1 VTTTGTTGAGPPKGE
16 LPCGTVG
23 GRASSVPDP
32 REPVQFEAE
41 GAPVVT
47 PTVAAVLARIVRTL
61 RDRQKREAA

>member
-1 VTTTGTTGAGPPKGE
+1 MGTGSSDKLTDPP
-16 LPCGTVG
+16 LATAPRGTVG
-23 GRASSVPDP
+23 GRPPADYGR

-61 RDRQKREAA
+61 RDRQKM

>member
-1 VTTTGTTGAGPPKGE
+1 MTKTDATGGGPPGGE

-32 REPVQFEAE
+32 REPVRFEAE